1 MMLELL
7 IEQLIVEGKITREEI
22 NHRISNLKAEQLPV
36 AEDIVSLKRRQDE
49 TENTILF
56 ILDMTL
62 GGM

>member
-1 MMLELL
+1 MLELL
-7 IEQLIVEGKITREEI
+7 IERYKAEGKITQEELDARVAEI
-22 NHRISNLKAEQLPV
+22 KATQPPI

-49 TENTILF
+49 TENTIVF